1 MMTFNYK
8 IKFMKNKIIL
18 LSFSVLS
25 VLSCKKKDERPAQ
38 GPKVVSTVIVEN
50 RNVVGYSTFPASIEG
65 RVNNDV
71 RAKMSGYI
79 TQVLVDEGQYVTKG
93 QPLFRLETNS
103 LSQSANAAKAGVG
116 AAQSSVAASD
126 ANVKA
131 AQSAV
136 SAAQVEVNKLKPL
149 VEKNIISSVQLQ
161 TAQANLARAQ
171 AQVAQAVAAKQQ
183 ASAGVA
189 QAQANYQGAQANVD
203 YSVIRAPISGTIGK
217 INFRTG
223 SLVGPGDPMP
233 ISTVSDT
240 SELYAYFSMNE
251 KEYLDFLKNSK
262 GATIPEKIKNMPAV
276 ELVLAN
282 GDVYAEKGYI
292 KAITGQ
298 IDAATGSI
306 QFRVSFPNPN
316 KLLSNGNSGTI
327 RIPITYD
334 NALVIP
340 ESATIEQQ
348 GLVYIYKVEKDTAKS
363 TVISVIDRVNNMV
376 VIKEGAVK
384 GEVVVAEGVG
394 TLKTGTPVKAQPK
407 KFDDLINAI
416 KPIF

>member
-1 MMTFNYK
+1 MTFNYK

-38 GPKVVSTVIVEN
+38 GPKVVSTVVVEN
-50 RNVVGYSTFPASIEG
+50 RNVVGYSAFPASIEG

-93 QPLFRLETNS
+93 QPLFRLETNA

>member
-1 MMTFNYK
+1 
-8 IKFMKNKIIL
+8 MKNKMIL
-18 LSFSVLS
+18 ITLAMLS
-25 VLSCKKKDERPAQ
+25 VLSCKKESQRPPQ
-38 GPKVVSTVIVEN
+38 GPKVVTTIVVEN
-50 RNVVGYSTFPASIEG
+50 RNVVGYSVFPASIEG

-71 RAKMSGYI
+71 RAKMQGYI

-116 AAQSSVAASD
+116 AARSSVSAAD

-131 AQSAV
+131 AQAAV
-136 SAAQVEVNKLKPL
+136 NAAQVEVNKLRPL

-161 TAQANLARAQ
+161 TAQANLAKAQ
-171 AQVAQAVAAKQQ
+171 AQVSQAIAAREQ
-183 ASAGVA
+183 ASAGVS
-189 QAQANYQGAQANVD
+189 QAQANFQGVQENIN
-203 YSVIRAPISGTIGK
+203 YSVIRAPISGVIGK
-217 INFRTG
+217 INFRNG

-233 ISTVSDT
+233 ITTVSDT

-251 KEYLDFLKNSK
+251 KEYLDFLKNSP

-282 GDVYAEKGYI
+282 GDVYRQKGTI

-298 IDAATGSI
+298 IDQSTGST
-306 QFRVSFPNPN
+306 QFRVSLPNPD

-327 RIPITYD
+327 RIPVNYEQ
-334 NALVIP
+334 ALVLP
-340 ESATIEQQ
+340 ETATYEQQ
-348 GLVYIYKVEKDTAKS
+348 GLVYIYKVKQDTAKS
-363 TVISVIDRVNNMV
+363 AVITVTDRVNNMV
-376 VIKEGAVK
+376 VIKDGAAK
-384 GEVVVAEGVG
+384 GEIVVAEGVG
-394 TLKTGTPVKAQPK
+394 TLKSGMPVKPQPK
-407 KFDDLINAI
+407 KFDDIINAL

>member
-1 MMTFNYK
+1 
-8 IKFMKNKIIL
+8 MKNKILL

-25 VLSCKKKDERPAQ
+25 VLSCKKKDEKPPQ
-38 GPKVVSTVIVEN
+38 GPKVVSTVAVET
-50 RNVVGYSTFPASIEG
+50 RNVTGYSTFPASIEG

-71 RAKMSGYI
+71 RAKMQGYI

-103 LSQSANAAKAGVG
+103 LNQSANAAKAGVG
-116 AAQSSVAASD
+116 AAKSNVSASD

-131 AQSAV
+131 AQAAV
-136 SAAQVEVNKLKPL
+136 NAAQVEVNKLRPL
-149 VEKNIISSVQLQ
+149 VEKNIISNVQLQ

-171 AQVAQAVAAKQQ
+171 AQVSQAIASRQQ

-189 QAQANYQGAQANVD
+189 EAQANFQGIQANID
-203 YSVIRAPISGTIGK
+203 YSVIRAPISGVIGK

-223 SLVGPGDPMP
+223 SLVGPGDAMP

-251 KEYLDFLKNSK
+251 KEYLDFLKNAK
-262 GATIPEKIKNMPAV
+262 GATIPEKLKNMPAID
-276 ELVLAN
+276 LVLAN
-282 GDVYAEKGYI
+282 GDIYAEKGYI
-292 KAITGQ
+292 KAVTGQ
-298 IDAATGSI
+298 IDPQSGSI

-327 RIPITYD
+327 RIPVSYE
-334 NALVIP
+334 NALVLP
-340 ESATIEQQ
+340 ESATYEQQ

-363 TVISVIDRVNNMV
+363 NVINLIDRVNNMV
-376 VIKEGAVK
+376 IIKDGATK
-384 GEVVVAEGVG
+384 GEIVVAEGVG
-394 TLKTGTPVKAQPK
+394 TLKTGTAVKPQPK
-407 KFDDLINAI
+407 KFDEIINAI
-416 KPIF
+416 KPLF

>member
-1 MMTFNYK
+1 
-8 IKFMKNKIIL
+8 MKNKIIL
-18 LSFSVLS
+18 LTFSALS
-25 VLSCKKKDERPAQ
+25 VLSCKKGDQRPPQ
-38 GPKVVSTVIVEN
+38 GPKAVSTVAIEA
-50 RNVVGYSTFPASIEG
+50 RNVIGYSTFPASIEG

-71 RAKMSGYI
+71 RAKMQGYV
-79 TQVLVDEGQYVTKG
+79 TQVLVDEGQYVSKG

-103 LSQSANAAKAGVG
+103 LNQSANAAKAGVG
-116 AAQSSVAASD
+116 AARSNVSASE
-126 ANVKA
+126 ASVKA
-131 AQSAV
+131 AQAAV
-136 SAAQVEVNKLKPL
+136 NAAQVEVNKLRPL
-149 VEKNIISSVQLQ
+149 VEKNIISNVQLQ

-171 AQVAQAVAAKQQ
+171 AQVAQAQAGKQQ

-189 QAQANYQGAQANVD
+189 QAQANFQGVQANID

-251 KEYLDFLKNSK
+251 KEYLDFLKNST
-262 GATIPEKIKNMPAV
+262 GATVPEKIKNMPAI

-282 GDVYAEKGYI
+282 GDVYEEKGYV
-292 KAITGQ
+292 KAVTGQ

-306 QFRVSFPNPN
+306 QFRVSFPNPK
-316 KLLSNGNSGTI
+316 KLLSNGNSGTV

-334 NALVIP
+334 NALVVP

-348 GLVYIYKVEKDTAKS
+348 GLVYIYKVKQDTAKS
-363 TVISVIDRVNNMV
+363 AVITVIDRVNNMV
-376 VIKEGAVK
+376 VIKDGATK
-384 GEVVVAEGVG
+384 GEIVVVEGVG
-394 TLKTGTPVKAQPK
+394 TLKTGTPVKPQPK
-407 KFDDLINAI
+407 KFDDIINAI

>member
-38 GPKVVSTVIVEN
+38 GPKVVSTVVVEN

-93 QPLFRLETNS
+93 QPLFRLETNA

-407 KFDDLINAI
+407 KFDDLIDAI